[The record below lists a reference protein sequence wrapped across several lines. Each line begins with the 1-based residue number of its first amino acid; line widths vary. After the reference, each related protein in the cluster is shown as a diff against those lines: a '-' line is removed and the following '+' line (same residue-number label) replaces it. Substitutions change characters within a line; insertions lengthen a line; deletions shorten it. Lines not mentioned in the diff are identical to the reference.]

1 MRFEILSK
9 LDILGSDSILVNGW
23 QEGERHDS
31 AENAESRRKVNRGS
45 CTGCLIAVSGIGGQD
60 GEDVVANKG
69 ACYCV
74 NRERKTR

>member
-1 MRFEILSK
+1 MRFKILSK
-9 LDILGSDSILVNGW
+9 LDILGSDSILVDSW
-23 QEGERHDS
+23 QEGECHDS
-31 AENAESRRKVNRGS
+31 AENAESRRKIDRGS

-74 NRERKTR
+74 RERKTR